1 MENTTISQDLFIY
14 SKPNISKNTIMTMTD
29 TMVIRVLGCD
39 ETAICIVYTGKA
51 LFKETRLLTR
61 SPRPSADMHE

>member
-1 MENTTISQDLFIY
+1 
-14 SKPNISKNTIMTMTD
+14 MTMTD

-51 LFKETRLLTR
+51 LFKQTRLLTR